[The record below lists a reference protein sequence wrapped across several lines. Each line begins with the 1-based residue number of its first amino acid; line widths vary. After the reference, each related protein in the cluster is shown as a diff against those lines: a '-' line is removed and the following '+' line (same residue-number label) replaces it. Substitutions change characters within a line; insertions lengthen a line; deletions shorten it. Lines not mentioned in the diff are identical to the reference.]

1 MKNCPPC
8 NRDCNQG
15 RDCLAERDSEHE
27 VVDLLL
33 WWAGATFV
41 MACLAV
47 LAGIV
52 VAFFSHA

>member
-1 MKNCPPC
+1 MKNCSPC

-15 RDCLAERDSEHE
+15 RDCPVERDAEYSLAGL
-27 VVDLLL
+27 VL
-33 WWAGATFV
+33 WWAGATLA

-52 VAFFSHA
+52 VAFFSYA